1 VNGTQILIART
12 APPSAFNFYPTEEAA
27 KADLPRANR
36 DESGKYSVMTWA
48 EFENA
53 QRAFYLGDAPEE
65 ITQEKFQDAF
75 EVLPPLKY
83 HGGAGFESFLMSEF
97 HSIPYTHQYIRV
109 TKDGKD
115 RYFSKLV
122 DATDRQTWMTAEVWK

>member
-1 VNGTQILIART
+1 MNGTQILLACT

-27 KADLPRANR
+27 QADLPRANR
-36 DESGKYSVMTWA
+36 DEPGKYSIMTWA
-48 EFENA
+48 EFGAA
-53 QRAFYLGDAPEE
+53 QRAFYLGDPPEE
-65 ITQEKFQDAF
+65 ITQDKFQDAF

-83 HGGAGFESFLMSEF
+83 HGGEGFESFLMSEF

-109 TKDGKD
+109 TKGCNT

-122 DATDRQTWMTAEVWK
+122 DATDRSTWMSAEVCK